1 MKNLKQEWFKPGTT
15 YKIRYFRDG
24 DLIIK
29 QITNDTILVYEQ
41 ILQNYDEFYEAQT
54 CIANGFEAEEV
65 GRFCVIQ

>member
-1 MKNLKQEWFKPGTT
+1 MKNLKEAWVKPGTD
-15 YKIRYFRDG
+15 YQIRYFRDG
-24 DLIIK
+24 DHIIK
-29 QITNDTILVYEQ
+29 QISNDTILVYEQ